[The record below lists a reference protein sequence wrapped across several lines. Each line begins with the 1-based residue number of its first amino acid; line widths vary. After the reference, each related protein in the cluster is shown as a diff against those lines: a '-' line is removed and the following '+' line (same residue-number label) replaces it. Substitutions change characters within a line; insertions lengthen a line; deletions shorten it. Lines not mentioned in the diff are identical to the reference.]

1 MNMIEAMTGAANA
14 QDEVVEQ
21 PYEKSGA
28 FIGGLAG
35 VVAGGVAGLVLGGIT
50 GAVTGGGGALSG
62 ALRGAMTGVLSGV
75 ALGGI
80 SGAQYR
86 ADAKEYP
93 RDGRVFPENLQ
104 DDARCLREGGSQS
117 SPARAEVD

>member
-1 MNMIEAMTGAANA
+1 MKIIEGMTGAADT
-14 QDEVVEQ
+14 QDEVVET

-75 ALGGI
+75 AIGGI
-80 SGAQYR
+80 SGALIERKPKMGLAFEDDDEIVY
-86 ADAKEYP
+86 DEKFVGEGVAK
-93 RDGRVFPENLQ
+93 
-104 DDARCLREGGSQS
+104 
-117 SPARAEVD
+117 

>member
-14 QDEVVEQ
+14 QDEVVEER
-21 PYEKSGA
+21 YEKSGA

-62 ALRGAMTGVLSGV
+62 ALRGAMTGMLSGV
-75 ALGGI
+75 AIGGVT
-80 SGAQYR
+80 GALVER
-86 ADAKEYP
+86 KPKMELAFDADDEI
-93 RDGRVFPENLQ
+93 VFDEKLIG
-104 DDARCLREGGSQS
+104 EG
-117 SPARAEVD
+117 AEK